1 MLIRVNCL
9 VFISTISIIGFL
21 NVILN
26 QISNEDFEEFTVF
39 LLLSLEGK
47 FRVNLFN
54 HVLEWFQSV
63 EQNHFVVRNTVV
75 SLVLSSL
82 LLVFC
87 G

>member
-1 MLIRVNCL
+1 M
-9 VFISTISIIGFL
+9 VF
-21 NVILN
+21 N

-63 EQNHFVVRNTVV
+63 EQNHFVIRNTVV
-75 SLVLSSL
+75 SLSFTSL
-82 LLVFC
+82 FLVF
-87 G
+87 GG